1 MFPGRSKHNPYDK
14 INYIKTQ
21 EALFMNSKGKFFSI
35 LVFVMLA
42 SALVLTSC
50 YPDYGLN
57 LSDFDMVLTGYDKS
71 TDFAKLQTY
80 AMPDTVLHPV
90 PEGKTDDLTRDY
102 DELVLSLIAQNMAK
116 YGFTRITDTTQT
128 VDAVI
133 LVSAVK
139 SDWQIYNY
147 YPGYWWGWY
156 PGYPGGPWYPWYPG
170 YGTSYKFTTGTL
182 FITMVDPENFDPDNN
197 AVTTLWGA
205 LLNGLVDGDTPS
217 GVRQRIQSGI
227 NEAFAISPYLKTN

>member
-1 MFPGRSKHNPYDK
+1 MISKR
-14 INYIKTQ
+14 IIM
-21 EALFMNSKGKFFSI
+21 ALLVVALTTAVVLFS
-35 LVFVMLA
+35 
-42 SALVLTSC
+42 SC
-50 YPDYGLN
+50 YPDYGLGI
-57 LSDFDMVLTGYDKS
+57 SDYDMVLTGFDKN
-71 TDFAKLQTY
+71 TDFGIFQTY

-90 PEGKTDDLTRDY
+90 PEGEKDDLSRDY
-102 DELVLSLIAQNMAK
+102 DALIISRVVENMAK
-116 YGFTRITDTTQT
+116 LGYTRITDPTQPFD
-128 VDAVI
+128 VLI
-133 LVSAVK
+133 LLSALK
-139 SDWQIYNY
+139 SDWEVYNY